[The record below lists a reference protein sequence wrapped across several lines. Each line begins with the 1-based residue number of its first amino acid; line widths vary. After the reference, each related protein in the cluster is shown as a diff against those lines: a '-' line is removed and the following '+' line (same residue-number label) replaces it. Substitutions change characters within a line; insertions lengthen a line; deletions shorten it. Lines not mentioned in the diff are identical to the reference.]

1 MWPGSVLYSG
11 RNTPVLQQLAP
22 DVIDTELRNPAWS
35 ALTGPQAAL
44 AEVRGRARRFAPE
57 ISPFCALPADA
68 GDADWADLAELVG
81 PGGQVVGAALPRPP
95 AGWSVAVEMRGVQ
108 YVAGPSGTAPPS
120 APPVGDVVRLGGADV
135 PEMLDLVA
143 RTEPGPFARRTH
155 ELGGYLGV
163 RVDGVLV
170 AMAGRRLRVPGGIE
184 VSGVCTA
191 PELRGRGLAG
201 WLTAAVAAEIRAQG
215 DVPFLHALASNTGA
229 LRLYETLGFSW
240 RRDMVFLVLRAPV
253 RPLSRRR

>member
-1 MWPGSVLYSG
+1 MWTVPVRYCG
-11 RNTPVLQQLAP
+11 RNTPVPGGLRT
-22 DVIDTELRNPAWS
+22 DVIDTVLRNPAWS
-35 ALTGPQAAL
+35 ALSGPQAGL
-44 AEVRGRARRFAPE
+44 AEVKGRARRFPPD
-57 ISPFCALPADA
+57 ISPFCALPDDA
-68 GDADWADLAELVG
+68 GDADWDDLADLVG
-81 PGGQVVGAALPRPP
+81 PGGQVVGAALPTPP

-108 YVAGPSGTAPPS
+108 YVAGPSGAAPDA
-120 APPVGDVVRLGGADV
+120 APPVGDVVRLGAADV

-143 RTEPGPFARRTH
+143 RTEPGPFAPRTY

-163 RVDGVLV
+163 RVDGALV

-215 DVPFLHALASNTGA
+215 EVPFLHALAANTGA
-229 LRLYETLGFSW
+229 LRLYRTLGFSW
-240 RRDMVFLVLRAPV
+240 RRDLVFLVLRAPEAAV
-253 RPLSRRR
+253 SRRR